1 MRNILRKTG
10 LVIALMGSS
19 YFCGVVYAESH
30 VDTSITLLK
39 SAIKEAIM
47 CGGGGPDGSGCTG
60 PRGEAIRLMNRS
72 LDLLY
77 QSR

>member
-1 MRNILRKTG
+1 MVRKTCVV
-10 LVIALMGSS
+10 LALMGSS

-30 VDTSITLLK
+30 IDTSITLLK
-39 SAIKEAIM
+39 SAIKEAVM
-47 CGGGGPDGSGCTG
+47 CGGGGTDGSGCTG

-77 QSR
+77 QAR